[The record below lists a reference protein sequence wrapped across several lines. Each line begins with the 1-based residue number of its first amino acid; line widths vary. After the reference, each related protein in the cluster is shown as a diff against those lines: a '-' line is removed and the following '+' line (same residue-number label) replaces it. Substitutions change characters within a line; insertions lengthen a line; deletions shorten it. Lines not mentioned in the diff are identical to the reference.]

1 MLLFAI
7 YLTLAVIMGHSFWR
21 NHSMAPPH
29 RPAPFAVDGRATGTR
44 SNDR

>member
-21 NHSMAPPH
+21 NYPTAPH
-29 RPAPFAVDGRATGTR
+29 RPAPFAADRRAPGTR